1 MAGEVPTEGVPRV
14 TLRMALLLRA
24 MGVRSYEPGVLVQL
38 AEVMHTHGQDV
49 LTDGEIRPSSSP
61 QRRLSHRRRSFA
73 ALQFART
80 RPATAAD
87 QTATAPRHRRAPDD
101 ASQVK
106 THRRAIHGRPCIV
119 ASLYGRCRSG
129 RSLVVTYLS
138 PSARGPTG
146 ALSDRAPPPRALG
159 HAPAPA
165 LSICGSLHRRPPRW
179 PVTAR

>member
-49 LTDGEIRPSSSP
+49 LTDGEIGPTSSP

-87 QTATAPRHRRAPDD
+87 QTAIPPRHRRAPDD
-101 ASQVK
+101 APQVK
-106 THRRAIHGRPCIV
+106 IYRRATPDRPRI
-119 ASLYGRCRSG
+119 ATSAYGRCRSG

-159 HAPAPA
+159 PAPAPA
-165 LSICGSLHRRPPRW
+165 LSICGSVH
-179 PVTAR
+179 